1 MFEDGDIFRTTI
13 PLKEIATKKVG
24 PVGTTEKTANTTE
37 KTADLI
43 IRLMKEQPTLTTNQ
57 MAISAG
63 ITVDGIN
70 YHLRKLREKGA
81 IDRIGGDKGGKWI
94 VLD

>member
-1 MFEDGDIFRTTI
+1 MREEPTI
-13 PLKEIATKKVG
+13 
-24 PVGTTEKTANTTE
+24 
-37 KTADLI
+37 
-43 IRLMKEQPTLTTNQ
+43 TTNQ
-57 MAISAG
+57 MATAAG

-70 YHLRKLREKGA
+70 YHLRKLREKGV